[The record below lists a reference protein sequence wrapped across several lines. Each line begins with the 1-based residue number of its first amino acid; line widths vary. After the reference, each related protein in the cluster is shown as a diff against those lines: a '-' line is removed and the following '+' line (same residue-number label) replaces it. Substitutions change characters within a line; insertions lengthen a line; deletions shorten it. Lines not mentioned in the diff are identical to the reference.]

1 MDIIENLRYKLCCFG
16 VVIDVPAEVFCY
28 NKYVVKNSSVPA
40 SVLNKLR
47 NSVCSHWL
55 KESQARD
62 MITVQW
68 IPVEKNL
75 GYFI

>member
-1 MDIIENLRYKLCCFG
+1 M
-16 VVIDVPAEVFCY
+16 VVDVPAEVLCD
-28 NKYVVKNSSVPA
+28 NKSEVKNSSVPA
-40 SVLNKLR
+40 SILSQLC